1 MVWLFGEFYMCFFV
15 VLGFVLVHLL
25 HFGIFVDVIDF
36 YLIWDEAGRP
46 SPF

>member
-1 MVWLFGEFYMCFFV
+1 MVWVFGGLFMCFFV
-15 VLGFVLVHLL
+15 VLGFYVV
-25 HFGIFVDVIDF
+25 VVDF